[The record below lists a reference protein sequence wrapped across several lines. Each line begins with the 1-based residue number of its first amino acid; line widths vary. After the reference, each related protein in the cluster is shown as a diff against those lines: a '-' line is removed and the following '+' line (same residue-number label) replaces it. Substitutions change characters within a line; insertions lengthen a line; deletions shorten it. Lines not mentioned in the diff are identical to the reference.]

1 MNFIT
6 PGNSS
11 TLHHH
16 QTKLNYSE
24 YEEWIEHAAATA
36 AEDSRISFAC
46 ETVRALNIE
55 ARGAIQNELTERERE
70 LISSI
75 VDGLEGSAEVLRS
88 SLEELEELLYEDS
101 ERKVRYIP
109 SLTEFLC
116 SIAHFLDYRE
126 SSNPA
131 YIAAIG
137 LNIIN
142 VIDYAVSGQVDGYSI
157 ADILVSEDMRAE
169 IDRQERLLMVD

>member
-1 MNFIT
+1 M
-6 PGNSS
+6 
-11 TLHHH
+11 
-16 QTKLNYSE
+16 NYSE
-24 YEEWIEHAAATA
+24 YEEWIKLAAASA
-36 AEDSRISFAC
+36 AEDSRLSFAC

-55 ARGAIQNELTERERE
+55 ARGAIQNELTARERQ
-70 LISSI
+70 LIASI
-75 VDGLEGSAEVLRS
+75 VDGLEGNPDLMREN
-88 SLEELEELLYEDS
+88 LEELETLLYEDQD
-101 ERKVRYIP
+101 RKVRYIP

-116 SIAHFLDYRE
+116 SIAHFLDYRD

-169 IDRQERLLMVD
+169 IERQERLLMVD